1 MSTVGAVEVRLLGQ
15 FEAVADDGSAIAVRG
30 VKLRSLVAILALHRG
45 EPVSAERLIT
55 ELWGD
60 ALPGNPTNAL
70 QAAVSQL
77 RRAFGASMI
86 VTSDAGYALAI
97 GPEDLDVVRF
107 ERLVVEGRRQLVA
120 GDAAAASRTLQS
132 ALALCRD
139 EALVEFA
146 YAEFALGE
154 RARLDELAL
163 SAVESR
169 IEADLALG
177 RHSDVAGELEALCQR
192 HPLRERLWEL
202 LMLALYRAGR
212 QADAL
217 RAFGEART
225 ALVEELGLDPGPGS
239 EGARGAGARPGPD
252 ARRAARRIGDR
263 RRRPDRSGNL
273 REPLTTFVGRDDDLA
288 RLIEVT
294 RTRRL
299 VTLIGPGGAGKTRL
313 AVETAAALQ
322 PEYRD
327 GAWLVELAAVRDPEA
342 VAAARSCRARRRRPG
357 AARGRG
363 VGVDARSCC
372 SAICAVARW

>member
-1 MSTVGAVEVRLLGQ
+1 MEVRLLGQ
-15 FEAVADDGSAIAVRG
+15 LEAVADDGSTIAVRG

-77 RRAFGASMI
+77 RRAFGASKI

-97 GPEDLDVVRF
+97 SPDDLDVVRF
-107 ERLVVEGRRQLVA
+107 ERLVAEGRRQLVA

-225 ALVEELGLDPGPGS
+225 ALVEELGIDPGPGLK
-239 EGARGAGARPGPD
+239 ELEARVLAQDPTLGAPPE
-252 ARRAARRIGDR
+252 DR
-263 RRRPDRSGNL
+263 RPAVVSGSAGNL
-273 REPLTTFVGRDDDLA
+273 RAPLTTFVGRDDDLA

-342 VAAARSCRARRRRPG
+342 VAAAIAAALGAGGPGSAGGVQGRRRR
-357 AARGRG
+357 
-363 VGVDARSCC
+363 RSELC
-372 SAICAVARW
+372 SATCAVARW